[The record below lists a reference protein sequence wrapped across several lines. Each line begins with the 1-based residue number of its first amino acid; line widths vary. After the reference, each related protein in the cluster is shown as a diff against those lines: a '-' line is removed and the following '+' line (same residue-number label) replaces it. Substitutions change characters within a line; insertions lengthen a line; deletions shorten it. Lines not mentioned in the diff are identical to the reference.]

1 MAVHA
6 AFTEELAG
14 PKDRDD
20 RFLALLGLDGELDPA
35 FLNVKDR
42 LGNLAL
48 LEHVLIFV
56 KFQYRLSR
64 SYFGE
69 KDFRVKHV
77 LGWLHHGSLLWL
89 DQRHQLSVPDR

>member
-1 MAVHA
+1 MAVQA
-6 AFTEELAG
+6 AFTEELAWSQ
-14 PKDRDD
+14 DRDD
-20 RFLALLGLDGELDPA
+20 CFLALLGLDGELDPA

-42 LGNLAL
+42 VGNVAL
-48 LEHVLIFV
+48 FEHVLIFL

-77 LGWLHHGSLLWL
+77 LGWIGHGSLLQL
-89 DQRHQLSVPDR
+89 DQHHRL

>member
-20 RFLALLGLDGELDPA
+20 RFLALLGQDGELDPA

-42 LGNLAL
+42 VGNVAL
-48 LEHVLIFV
+48 FEHVLIFV

-77 LGWLHHGSLLWL
+77 LDRLHHGSL
-89 DQRHQLSVPDR
+89 V